1 MDEIP
6 TGDSNDVYEDDF
18 FVVTDDP
25 DEQMINLGLVERGL
39 LMRFDYEELLEFA
52 VVVER
57 VRVHVQRR
65 LDAIGKNGH

>member
-52 VVVER
+52 IVVER
-57 VRVHVQRR
+57 VRAHVQRR
-65 LDAIGKNGH
+65 LDAIGKNGR